1 MNVAS
6 GLSTGAGKDLRNVV
20 GAGKRY
26 ASNVGSWVSSQWTQR
41 LFQLSV
47 FSAVVFWVLSSFKLI
62 NQVDKMLV
70 KTLSLKLGSEGTR
83 ALHAVIFGCF
93 MYFISRFI
101 LDPFVG
107 QLMGK
112 RLVEGKCDGENCPDS
127 EEHTHSK

>member
-6 GLSTGAGKDLRNVV
+6 GLSTGAGKDLGKVV

-26 ASNVGSWVSSQWTQR
+26 VSSVSSWVSSQWTQR

-47 FSAVVFWVLSSFKLI
+47 FSGIVFWVLSSFKLI

-70 KTLSLKLGSEGTR
+70 KTLSLKLGNEGTR
-83 ALHAVIFGCF
+83 ALHAVIFACF

-101 LDPFVG
+101 LDPFVS

-112 RLVEGKCDGENCPDS
+112 RLVEGNTKAESDNE
-127 EEHTHSK
+127 